1 MRPDVAADPPRPRNI
16 LVYGAGAVGAFLGGR
31 LAASGHSVT
40 LLCRPAARTII
51 HGQGLRIDG
60 PDGSTTLR
68 IPVVTSIEDLHDQP
82 DVLLLT
88 IKAYG
93 LEDALPDLTR
103 LAQAGT
109 AVATIQNGIG
119 TEDRLS
125 EIAEL
130 KTLIAGSLTISV
142 AANGP
147 NHVRQETSSGG
158 IGLAAVRNGA
168 GLIEPLRQA
177 FDGAAIPAVVVA
189 DYRQMKW
196 SKLLLNILANATSA
210 ILAIDPGAIF
220 ADAAL
225 FEIERRAFIEAL
237 AVMAG
242 QGLTPMELPGFNVP
256 LLVYAMRTPAWVGR
270 RLVGPRVAGGRGDK
284 RPSLWIDV
292 ESGRGETE
300 IDWLNGAVAREGDR
314 LGIPTPVN
322 RLLTR
327 LVGEV
332 ARDPERRRELAGHPK
347 RLLHEVGKAS

>member
-1 MRPDVAADPPRPRNI
+1 MAAESPRPRHI
-16 LVYGAGAVGAFLGGR
+16 LVYGVGAVGAFLGGR
-31 LAASGHSVT
+31 LASSGHSVT
-40 LLCRPAARTII
+40 LLCRPAARTVI

-60 PDGSTTLR
+60 TDGSTTLR
-68 IPVVTSIEDLHDQP
+68 IPVVTSIDELHDQP
-82 DVLLLT
+82 EVLLLT

-93 LEDALPDLTR
+93 LDDALPDLTR
-103 LAQAGT
+103 LARSGT
-109 AVATIQNGIG
+109 AIATIQNGIG

-130 KTLIAGSLTISV
+130 ETLIAGSLTVSV
-142 AANGP
+142 ASNGP
-147 NHVRQETSSGG
+147 SHVRQETSSGG
-158 IGLAAVRNGA
+158 IGLAEVCDRA

-177 FDGAAIPAVVVA
+177 FDGAGIPAAVLP

-225 FEIERRAFIEAL
+225 FEVERRAFIEAL

-242 QGLTPMELPGFNVP
+242 QGLAPIELPGFNVP
-256 LLVYAMRTPAWVGR
+256 LLVYAMRTPAWLSR

-300 IDWLNGAVAREGDR
+300 IAWLNGAVVREGDR

-322 RLLTR
+322 HLLTR
-327 LVGEV
+327 LVQDV
-332 ARDPERRRELAGHPK
+332 AHDPERRHEFAGHPR
-347 RLLHEVGKAS
+347 RLLDEVAKAVKID